1 MSRGRLATRSGRPR
15 TATTSKRRAAAAA
28 VFFATILFTI
38 ASGTMGQDLF
48 LSTEGLVTADMTHS
62 LSVFHPG
69 STGYLA
75 IRARIAAGWHINAN
89 KPLDSYLIPTELVI
103 EAPAGFEVTRILY
116 PEPVFR
122 KLEISEG
129 KMALYD
135 ESPVF
140 GAAISVGAGVRPG
153 AYRVTATLKYQ
164 GCNDRTCVEP
174 ASVVMV
180 DTLRVGAPADA
191 VEQLSPELFSKPPF
205 AADGQGAAAGGAGAA
220 GTGGTAPEAAPAAGG
235 TRDIGALMK
244 ERGLAF
250 TFVFIFLM
258 GLALNLTPCI
268 YPLIPITISYFG
280 GQAGGRTGRVFG
292 LALLYVLG
300 MSITYSALGLVA
312 AMTGSLFGAALQN
325 PVVVIFIAAILAAL
339 ALSMFGLW
347 EIRLPMFLATRTGSA
362 KQGYAGAVVMGLTMG
377 LVAAPC
383 IGPFVLGLL
392 TYVGQMGKPLLGFL
406 MFFTLAWGIGL
417 PFLVLGTI
425 SGSIARLPRS
435 GSWMIWVRKIFGFI
449 LVAMTF
455 YFLRNLIGPRAA
467 AFGYAATAV
476 VGGIYLAW
484 IDRTTGPGIGFRV
497 LKHAIG
503 GVGLLLAAAVF
514 VVPALVRGPAK
525 ESIAWRPFDDAAL
538 EAATNE
544 GTCVLVDF
552 TAAWCVPCHE
562 LDAKTFNDPAVT
574 RLASRAVPLRI
585 DLTKSGP
592 AETALKNRFS
602 VRGVPTIIFIDRS
615 GAEVPELRV
624 TGFVDAREFERRLS
638 KLLGGAAAER

>member
-1 MSRGRLATRSGRPR
+1 MIRGRFASRRSR
-15 TATTSKRRAAAAA
+15 SAAALAA
-28 VFFATILFTI
+28 VALAASFFA
-38 ASGTMGQDLF
+38 AAPAAPAQDLF
-48 LSTEGLVTADMTHS
+48 PSTQGLVTAGMTHS

-69 STGYLA
+69 SSGYLA
-75 IRARIAAGWHINAN
+75 VRASVAAGWHINAN
-89 KPLDSYLIPTELVI
+89 KPLDSYLIPTELVV
-103 EAPAGFEVTRILY
+103 EAPPGFEVTRIVY
-116 PEPVFR
+116 PEPVLR

-135 ESPVF
+135 GATVF
-140 GAAISVGAGVRPG
+140 GAAISVGANVAPG

-180 DTLRVGAPADA
+180 DTLRVGTAADA
-191 VEQLSPELFSKPPF
+191 VEQLSPEIFSKPPF
-205 AADGQGAAAGGAGAA
+205 AAGGEGAAGAGA
-220 GTGGTAPEAAPAAGG
+220 TAPEAAPASGGAG
-235 TRDIGALMK
+235 DIGAMVR
-244 ERGLAF
+244 ERGLAL
-250 TFVFIFLM
+250 TFFFIFLM

-280 GQAGGRTGRVFG
+280 GQAGGKTGRVAG
-292 LALLYVLG
+292 LAFLYVLG

-325 PVVVIFIAAILAAL
+325 PAVVILIAAVLVAL

-362 KQGYAGAVVMGLTMG
+362 KRGYAGAVVMGLTMG

-392 TYVGQMGKPLLGFL
+392 TYVGQMGRPLLGFL

-425 SGSIARLPRS
+425 SGSISRLPRS

-449 LVAMTF
+449 LVAMAF
-455 YFLRNLIGPRAA
+455 YFLRHLIGQRAA

-484 IDRTTGPGIGFRV
+484 IDRTAGAGAGFRI

-503 GVGLLLAAAVF
+503 VVGLLLAAAVF
-514 VVPALVRGPAK
+514 VVPTLLKGPAT
-525 ESIAWRPFDDAAL
+525 ESVAWRPFDDAAL
-538 EAATNE
+538 EAARNG

-552 TAAWCVPCHE
+552 TAAWCLPCHE
-562 LDAKTFNDPAVT
+562 LDARTFNDPAVT
-574 RLASRAVPLRI
+574 KLASRVVPLRI
-585 DLTKSGP
+585 DLTRSGA

-615 GAEVPELRV
+615 GAEMPELRV

-638 KLLGGAAAER
+638 KLLGEAPAER